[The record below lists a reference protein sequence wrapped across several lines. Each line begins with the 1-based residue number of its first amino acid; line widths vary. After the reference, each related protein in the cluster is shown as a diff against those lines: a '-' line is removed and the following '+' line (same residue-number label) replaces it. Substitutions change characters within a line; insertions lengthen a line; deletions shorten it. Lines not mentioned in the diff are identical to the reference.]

1 MVLGQDGPFAK
12 CQILDL
18 CALNETYHMLNN
30 VDDSDKTP
38 RITLLSICLDRAT
51 SL

>member
-1 MVLGQDGPFAK
+1 MVLERDGPFAEY
-12 CQILDL
+12 QMVDL
-18 CALNETYHMLNN
+18 SALNETYLMPNN

-38 RITLLSICLDRAT
+38 RITLLPICLDRAT